1 MNDKKLELY
10 AENIRDI
17 KLSFFYYY
25 QTRFQ

>member
-17 KLSFFYYY
+17 MLSFFYYY